1 MRPFCQLLYVKLSP
15 VKEALLYQKLKNKK
29 VRCQVCQRRCLIH
42 EGQTGFCL
50 TKLNQKGK
58 LYVLNY
64 GLIQGIQVDPIEKKP
79 FYHFHPG
86 EMVPSL
92 GSYGCNFRCKQ
103 CLNWWCSWGEPATSI
118 LKEAVQKTPTKVLEP
133 KKLIAKVKKAG
144 YRGLAFTYN
153 EPVVWVEYVLDAAKL
168 AKKENLFTVFVTN
181 GSWSKETLDKIGRYI
196 DAANIDL
203 KGFSAK
209 TYTRQGGLF
218 GKIPEMAKHAQ
229 KKHKIFLEITTL
241 LIPGIND
248 SPKELEK
255 MTRWMVKNLG
265 PKTPWH
271 LSRYSPELAPD
282 KEFAKIPTTTVK
294 QLERAAKIGKEA
306 GLQFI
311 YIWAPGE
318 DLPGGVY
325 SRGDII
331 CPKCG
336 NIAVSRTHWQ
346 PAILGIDGQGRCT
359 DCSEDL
365 NIKM

>member
-1 MRPFCQLLYVKLSP
+1 MKKQ
-15 VKEALLYQKLKNKK
+15 ALVYQKLSDNK
-29 VRCQVCQRRCLIH
+29 VRCQVCQRRCLIP

-58 LYVLNY
+58 LYALNY
-64 GLIQGIQVDPIEKKP
+64 GLIQGLQVDPIEKKP

-86 EMVPSL
+86 AMVPSL

-118 LKEAVQKTPTKVLEP
+118 LKEAAQKRPIKILEP
-133 KKLIAKVKKAG
+133 EKLIRKIKKAG

-153 EPVVWVEYVLDAAKL
+153 EPVIWAEYVLEAAKL
-168 AKKENLFTVFVTN
+168 AKKEGLFTVFVTN
-181 GSWSKETLDKIGRYI
+181 GSWTKETLDKIGRYI
-196 DAANIDL
+196 DAANIDF
-203 KGFSAK
+203 KGFSVK
-209 TYTRQGGLF
+209 TYARQGAFF
-218 GKIPEMAKHAQ
+218 GEIPALAKYAQ
-229 KKHKIFLEITTL
+229 KKHQIFLEITTL

-271 LSRYSPELAPD
+271 LSRYSLGRVPD
-282 KEFAKIPTTTVK
+282 KEFQKIPETSVE
-294 QLERAAKIGKEA
+294 QLKKAAQIGQKA
-306 GLQFI
+306 GLKFI

-318 DLPGGVY
+318 DLAGGVY
-325 SRGDII
+325 SKGDII

-336 NIAVSRTHWQ
+336 NVAVSRTYWQ
-346 PAILGIDGQGRCT
+346 PAILGVDKKGHCA
-359 DCSEDL
+359 DCGEDL
-365 NIKM
+365 NIRY